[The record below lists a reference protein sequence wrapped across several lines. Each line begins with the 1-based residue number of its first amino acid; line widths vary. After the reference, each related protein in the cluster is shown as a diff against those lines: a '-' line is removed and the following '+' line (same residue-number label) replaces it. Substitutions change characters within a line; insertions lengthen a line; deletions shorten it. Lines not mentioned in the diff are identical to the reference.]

1 MDDTDRWM
9 DGGRVGVFLPV
20 GSFGVIECVGTQGP
34 TSPGRDKINVFF
46 FLRFFGQDKSG
57 EELSLDVP
65 IVCSAGCIQL
75 ALLCIECK
83 HSEFVWLGPWQ
94 L

>member
-1 MDDTDRWM
+1 M

-46 FLRFFGQDKSG
+46 FAVLWTGQ
-57 EELSLDVP
+57 
-65 IVCSAGCIQL
+65 
-75 ALLCIECK
+75 
-83 HSEFVWLGPWQ
+83 VWRGTEP
-94 L
+94 

>member
-46 FLRFFGQDKSG
+46 CG
-57 EELSLDVP
+57 SLDRT
-65 IVCSAGCIQL
+65 SL
-75 ALLCIECK
+75 ERN
-83 HSEFVWLGPWQ
+83 
-94 L
+94 